1 MLAYLFWHR
10 PAESVDADRYEQRLR
25 SFHERLYAD
34 PPAGFRGSAA
44 FRVDDG
50 YEDWYLIDD
59 WTALGVLN
67 DAAIDARHAPDHDAV
82 AGLAAGG
89 AGAVYRHITGDLGL
103 ADGGRADWSHKR
115 PDTGPDPA
123 EEALWQRQLV
133 LGPAP
138 EFCLLR
144 RGSDRVSL
152 VSGSART

>member
-10 PAESVDADRYEQRLR
+10 PAESVDTGQYEERLR
-25 SFHERLYAD
+25 AFHERMNAD

-50 YEDWYLIDD
+50 YEDWYLIGD

-82 AGLAAGG
+82 AGLAGG
-89 AGAVYRHITGDLGL
+89 GSGAVYRHITGDLDL
-103 ADGGRADWSHKR
+103 AESGRADWSHSR
-115 PDTGPDPA
+115 PTVAG
-123 EEALWQRQLV
+123 EFALWQRQLV

-144 RGSDRVSL
+144 RGSERVS
-152 VSGSART
+152 VASGSART